1 MFPLRFISFRREK
14 TCLGGMACLY
24 GRHMLLPRNERSSEE
39 KIHPTQPALSVYIGI
54 LRTILDE
61 IAASDATKRDI

>member
-14 TCLGGMACLY
+14 TRLGEMACLY
-24 GRHMLLPRNERSSEE
+24 GRHMLLPQKERSSEE
-39 KIHPTQPALSVYIGI
+39 KIHPTQTALSVYIGI
-54 LRTILDE
+54 FRPLLDE